1 MRRAALTLCVGLAI
15 GHASAE
21 PGARASGRAQDES
34 GPIDGAVQSTYF
46 VEAQLFGLPDFAGQ
60 QNDRFGWSVAADGD
74 FMVVGAPQRVVGAQ
88 PGAGAAYVF
97 VRAGA
102 TWIQQ
107 RILFAPD
114 PGVNDGFGTAVSIAG
129 NTIVVGAPRADT
141 PGAADAG
148 AAYVFVRSGTSW
160 LHQQKLYAPDGA
172 PIDVFGTSVSVS
184 GDTAVVGAPAAETPG
199 GTDAG
204 AAYVFARSGTTWSSP
219 LKLTA
224 ADGAAADS
232 FGLSVSIAADTLISG
247 APGDDTAPGPNTG
260 SAYVFVRAGPSWSAQ
275 AKLVAS
281 DAAPEDFFGIAV
293 AASGDTAVVGSLLD
307 DNGAGIDAGS
317 AYVFARTGPAWFQQL
332 KLVGSGV
339 TDEDLFG
346 ASVAIADD
354 TIAIG
359 ARSHDVPTASRAG
372 AAYVYLRAGGTWT
385 EAQHLIASDPDV
397 DDRFGQSV
405 AIDGGT
411 LIAGAPLHDVASS
424 GDSGAA
430 YAFEHAGAVRPQRQ
444 QLVAGDPSSSSD
456 GFGFSIS
463 ASGNTLLVGAY
474 LDSTAAGQQTG
485 AAYIFVRDGSSW
497 RLQQKL
503 LAPGAAPGD
512 SFGVAVA
519 LDGDTAVIG
528 AWRAAAP
535 AGIDVGAAYVF
546 VRTGNCGPRNRSS
559 RRRTEPFTTISEWRS
574 RCPGTRSWS
583 ARRAMPP
590 PTARMPAPRT
600 CSCARGRSGPSN
612 GGWRPP
618 TERCSTN
625 SAGPSPSLGTRRP
638 SERISTTR
646 LREPTPGPYTCSR
659 ARARSGPSRFGC
671 CRPMP
676 VPLIAPGRRSRSMQD
691 TIVAGAIG
699 GGGGRGAAHVWVRAG
714 PTWTFQQELLAAD
727 GSVGDW
733 FGRGVS
739 VRGDAILVGAPID
752 RDPSGIE
759 QAGSAYVFERSGG
772 SWAQGGKL
780 LAPTPRFHAFFGQSV
795 AVVDAAVSAVGADG
809 DVTPSGAAAGATY
822 LFQVVLLE
830 AQAIAV
836 DSGGNGVLQP
846 NEVVVVAPS
855 WRNIIAL
862 PVLNV
867 EGTAT
872 SFTGPT
878 ATYAIPDAAATYGD
892 IAAGATVSCGSDCYA
907 VEITAATRPVTHWDT
922 TLVEEVPGAGPR
934 PWRLHV
940 GDSFGDVPATSP
952 YYRFVETLLHS
963 GVTGGCSASSYCPTA
978 STTREQMAVFVLV
991 AKEGSGYAPAA
1002 CGTPMFSDV
1011 PASSPFCPWIEELAR
1026 RGVVAGCGGGAYCPA
1041 AAVSREAMAVFVLR
1055 TKEPSFVPPPC
1066 GTPVFSRRAGLE
1078 PVLPLDRGVGAAR
1091 GGYWL
1096 RGRRLLPTGSRHTR
1110 ADGSL
1115 PRRVVRTPSLRPLIA
1130 DADLGNECPW
1140 TGLFGP
1146 VPSPVLRGLKPVS
1159 H

>member
-1 MRRAALTLCVGLAI
+1 MATPEGPPLAAWYRGNTLYLETMFAKPTTGRAALTLCVGLAI
-15 GHASAE
+15 GHASAG
-21 PGARASGRAQDES
+21 PGARASGRSSDES

-74 FMVVGAPQRVVGAQ
+74 FMVVGAPQRAFGAQ

-114 PGVNDGFGTAVSIAG
+114 PGANDGFGTAVSIAG
-129 NTIVVGAPRADT
+129 DTIVVGAPGADT

-160 LHQQKLYAPDGA
+160 LHQQKLYAPGGA
-172 PIDVFGTSVSVS
+172 PLDVFGTSVSVS

-204 AAYVFARSGTTWSSP
+204 AAYVFARSGATWSSP

-232 FGLSVSIAADTLISG
+232 FGVSVSIAADTLISG
-247 APGDDTAPGPNTG
+247 ASGDDTATGPNTG

-307 DNGAGIDAGS
+307 DNGAGTDAGS
-317 AYVFARTGPAWFQQL
+317 AYVFARTGPAWSQQL

-346 ASVAIADD
+346 ASVAIAED
-354 TIAIG
+354 TIAVG

-385 EAQHLIASDPDV
+385 ESQRLIASDPDV

-411 LIAGAPLHDVASS
+411 LIGGAPLHDVASS
-424 GDSGAA
+424 GDAGAA
-430 YAFEHAGAVRPQRQ
+430 YAFEHAGAAWPQRQ

-456 GFGFSIS
+456 GFGYSIS
-463 ASGNTLLVGAY
+463 ASGDTLLVGAFR
-474 LDSTAAGQQTG
+474 DNTAAGPQTG

-512 SFGVAVA
+512 AFGVSVA

-528 AWRAAAP
+528 AWLADTP
-535 AGIDVGAAYVF
+535 AGIDAGAAYVF
-546 VRTGNCGPRNRSS
+546 VRTGNVWTSQQKLTPPDGAIHDHFGVSVAVS
-559 RRRTEPFTTISEWRS
+559 GDTVVVGA
-574 RCPGTRSWS
+574 PGHATASGSDAGS
-583 ARRAMPP
+583 AYVFV
-590 PTARMPAPRT
+590 
-600 CSCARGRSGPSN
+600 RSGTVWTQQWRLEASNGAMFDDFGGSVTVAGDTAAVGADLHDTPSGTNSGTVYVFARSGTVWTEQVRLLPSN
-612 GGWRPP
+612 
-618 TERCSTN
+618 
-625 SAGPSPSLGTRRP
+625 AGPSD
-638 SERISTTR
+638 
-646 LREPTPGPYTCSR
+646 
-659 ARARSGPSRFGC
+659 RSGAS
-671 CRPMP
+671 
-676 VPLIAPGRRSRSMQD
+676 VSLDAD

-699 GGGGRGAAHVWVRAG
+699 GGGGRGAAHVWVRTG

-727 GSVGDW
+727 GSAVDW
-733 FGRGVS
+733 FGRYVS
-739 VRGDAILVGAPID
+739 VRGDAIVVGAPND
-752 RDPSGIE
+752 DPSGID

-772 SWAQGGKL
+772 SWAQSGKL
-780 LAPTPRFHAFFGQSV
+780 LAPTPRFQALFGQSV
-795 AVVDAAVSAVGADG
+795 AVVDAAVSAVGAYG
-809 DVTPSGAAAGATY
+809 DVTPSGATAGATY
-822 LFQVVLLE
+822 LFQVALLE
-830 AQAIAV
+830 ARAIAV
-836 DSGGNGVLQP
+836 DSAGNGVLQP

-855 WRNIIAL
+855 WRNISAL

-867 EGTAT
+867 AGTAT
-872 SFTGPT
+872 SFTGPPT
-878 ATYAIPDAAATYGD
+878 ATYAIPDAAATYGT
-892 IAAGATVSCGSDCYA
+892 IAAGATVSCGPDCYA
-907 VEITAATRPVTHWDT
+907 VEIAAATRPTTHWDT
-922 TLVEEVPGAGPR
+922 TLVEEVAPGAGPR
-934 PWRLHV
+934 QWRLHV
-940 GDSFGDVPATSP
+940 GDSFGDVAATSP
-952 YYRFVETLLHS
+952 YYRFVETLLHN
-963 GVTGGCSASSYCPTA
+963 GVTGGCSASAYCPAA

-991 AKEGSGYAPAA
+991 AKEGSGYAPVA
-1002 CGTPMFSDV
+1002 CGTPRFSDV

-1026 RGVVAGCGGGAYCPA
+1026 RGVVTGCGGGAYCPA

-1055 TKEPSFVPPPC
+1055 TKEPSLVPPPC
-1066 GTPVFSRRAGLE
+1066 GTPVFSDVPASSPFCPWIEELAR
-1078 PVLPLDRGVGAAR
+1078 RGVVTGCGGGAYCPQA
-1091 GGYWL
+1091 
-1096 RGRRLLPTGSRHTR
+1096 PVTR
-1110 ADGSL
+1110 EQMGVFLA
-1115 PRRVVRTPSLRPLIA
+1115 VTF
-1130 DADLGNECPW
+1130 DLFLY
-1140 TGLFGP
+1140 GL
-1146 VPSPVLRGLKPVS
+1146 
-1159 H
+1159 